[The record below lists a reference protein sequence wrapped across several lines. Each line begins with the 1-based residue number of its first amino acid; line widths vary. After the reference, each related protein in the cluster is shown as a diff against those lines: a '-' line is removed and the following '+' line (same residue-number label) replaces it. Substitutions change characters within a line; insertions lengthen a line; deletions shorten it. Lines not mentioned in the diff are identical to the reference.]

1 MQDSTFSPLELLYV
15 GSNENLTKEL
25 TEQSDKFIIHQFNNG
40 LKANIFI
47 NSGSKID
54 AVLFDAYMHGMDGME
69 YAKMLKSRQEFLKTP
84 LIMVAFEKDEDLFKK
99 SFSNKGIIDDLYY
112 YPLNFTNL
120 YNRIKSI
127 DIYYSEIS
135 EKKVIKQK
143 KYEYKIPFFKRIFD
157 ILVSSTALLLLSPI
171 LLITAL
177 AIRIESKGA
186 VVYKSKRVGTG
197 YKIIEFLKFRSM
209 YTGADAKL
217 KELKHLNQYAEKK
230 DKKESSEEDDHIL
243 NTDCPQCANLPEGEH
258 CSPYLYIKGQQ
269 ICENWFIKQKKE
281 MGNTA
286 FIKISNDPRVTK
298 VGNFIRNTSI
308 DELPQLI
315 NVLKGDMSIVGNRP
329 LPLYEAELLT
339 SDDWSLRFLGPA
351 GITGLWQVEL
361 RGKKGVM
368 SEEERKTLDN
378 QYAKNYS
385 FWGDIKLILRTIP
398 ALLQKD
404 NV

>member
-1 MQDSTFSPLELLYV
+1 MENSIHSPLRLLYI
-15 GSNENLTKEL
+15 GTNEGFINELTKS
-25 TEQSDKFIIHQFNNG
+25 TEKFSVTQFDNG
-40 LKANIFI
+40 LKAHKYL
-47 NSGSKID
+47 NSNEVID
-54 AVLFDAYMHGMDGME
+54 AIVCEVQIRGMNVLE
-69 YAKMLKSRQEFLKTP
+69 YVALLRGNQNLLKTP
-84 LIMVAFEKDEDLFKK
+84 IILIAFEKDDDLLKK
-99 SFSNKGIIDDLYY
+99 AFAAKGTVDDLYFPPIKTDQLYSRILSIKEY
-112 YPLNFTNL
+112 YN
-120 YNRIKSI
+120 
-127 DIYYSEIS
+127 EII
-135 EKKVIKQK
+135 EKKVSKK
-143 KYEYKIPFFKRIFD
+143 EKYEYKIPFLKRTFD
-157 ILVSSTALLLLSPI
+157 IFVSSLAILFISPI
-171 LLITAL
+171 LIIVSI
-177 AIRIESKGA
+177 AIRLESKGP

-197 YKIIEFLKFRSM
+197 YKIFNFLKFRSM

-217 KELKHLNQYAEKK
+217 AELKHLNQYSNKKK
-230 DKKESSEEDDHIL
+230 DDDDSIDT
-243 NTDCPQCANLPEGEH
+243 NCPECAKLPEGQY
-258 CSPYLYIKGQQ
+258 CSPLLYIKGQK
-269 ICENWFIKQKKE
+269 ICESYYFKLKKE
-281 MGNTA
+281 KGDSA
-286 FIKISNDPRVTK
+286 FIKISNDPRITK

-339 SDDWSLRFLGPA
+339 SDDWSLRFMGPA

-361 RGKKGVM
+361 RGKKGIM